1 MQEESWT
8 KYDEAQEDWDNV
20 QEIVPS
26 FGKGDPRGA
35 TESSSAIGIRERAGP
50 PGQSEAVRLDEVL
63 QDFQNQDLTN
73 QLAQVEADLAA
84 HHARGGRG
92 ITGMRHLVRNT
103 VNCLR
108 ILRDPTR
115 QAIMSE
121 RMRVMAVAKCPFD
134 DNNALHYRVLLTI
147 FKKLTGETVD
157 RPRYGAHW
165 ENIGF
170 QGNDPA
176 TDLRGVGFLGLIQP
190 LYLVTSSPQTLTL
203 AKDLHKLSQSVT
215 QEFPLMVLS
224 INVTRIALCAMRD
237 NILQREEVEGNSAW
251 SAVNK
256 FYASLMLHIF
266 NVWKTQNKTIKD
278 SGYVLKDAEKY
289 GRKNSKILLSNL
301 RSYIKNQ
308 N

>member
-1 MQEESWT
+1 MQEGSWT
-8 KYDEAQEDWDNV
+8 KYDEAQEDWNNV

-26 FGKGDPRGA
+26 FGKSDPREA
-35 TESSSAIGIRERAGP
+35 TESSALGIRERAVP
-50 PGQSEAVRLDEVL
+50 PGQSEPVRLDEVL

-108 ILRDPTR
+108 ILRDPTH
-115 QAIMSE
+115 QAILSE
-121 RMRVMAVAKCPFD
+121 RTTVMAVAKCPFD
-134 DNNALHYRVLLTI
+134 DNNALHFRVLLTI

-203 AKDLHKLSQSVT
+203 AKDLHKLSQSVS

-251 SAVNK
+251 SAVNE
-256 FYASLMLHIF
+256 FYASLMLHVF

-289 GRKNSKILLSNL
+289 GRKNSKILLSKL